1 MVFLKMI
8 LVAILGVYGI
18 LLVSFAMLLI
28 WLSITAKL
36 KQKKHT
42 RENEQTSYSV
52 KNKKN

>member
-18 LLVSFAMLLI
+18 LFVSFVILLI
-28 WLSITAKL
+28 CLCITTKL

-42 RENEQTSYSV
+42 RENEQTSYGV

>member
-1 MVFLKMI
+1 MVFLEMI

-18 LLVSFAMLLI
+18 LFVSFVILLI
-28 WLSITAKL
+28 WLCITTKL

-42 RENEQTSYSV
+42 RENEQTSYGV